1 MNVEFLL
8 VDKYGTDTLLEK
20 ETDFVPRIGER
31 FSIELP
37 KRYLVLKVV
46 DVNYDITQDKIY
58 VIGRVGKYE

>member
-8 VDKYGTDTLLEK
+8 VDKYGTQPLLEK

-31 FSIELP
+31 FSIEFRNRL
-37 KRYLVLKVV
+37 LVLKVI

-58 VIGRVGKYE
+58 VIGEGWK